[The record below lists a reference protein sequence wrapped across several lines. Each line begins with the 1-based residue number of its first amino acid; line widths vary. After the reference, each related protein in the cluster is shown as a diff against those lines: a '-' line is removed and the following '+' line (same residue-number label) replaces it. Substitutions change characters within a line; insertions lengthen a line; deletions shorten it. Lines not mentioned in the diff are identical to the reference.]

1 MADTQT
7 SEHPV
12 VSSDRDELILVDHDD
27 RELGYLDKAQ
37 CHDGEGMLHRAFSLF
52 VLDDEGR
59 VLLQRRA
66 GDKRLWPGFWSNAC
80 CSHPRRGESIADA
93 VGRRAAEELGI
104 TIHSLE
110 FLYKFEYHAR
120 FGDRGSEHEL
130 CHVFVARTDD
140 VPRPNENE
148 IDAWDWCTPTEL
160 DHLLVSSPEACTPW
174 FRMEWERLQQE
185 FADSLAAG
193 ARLRPG
199 ASGGGG

>member
-185 FADSLAAG
+185 FAGSLAAG